1 LSATASCFGR
11 ASRLVSN
18 VRRLL
23 QLIIRPT
30 HCRRQHFDAFQLS
43 DSDLTVCLDL
53 TGRAVVIASWLASV
67 ARRELIRFR
76 EFISWL
82 RFGEQKAV
90 HMFLYTNLQRPE
102 TSVIA
107 NPNNNDNAPGP
118 KHDLL
123 EVNHYFMS
131 GLVVSSIDK
140 WFMGPVPSFSPREL
154 GLPGDTYGS
163 ITDVLEKARSVLS
176 TPGQIVWQ
184 AVRNIH
190 LQFPFGF

>member
-1 LSATASCFGR
+1 MAGLKCASAI
-11 ASRLVSN
+11 
-18 VRRLL
+18 
-23 QLIIRPT
+23 QLILRLT
-30 HCRRQHFDAFQLS
+30 HCRRQHFDPFQLS
-43 DSDLTVCLDL
+43 DGDLTACLDL

-82 RFGEQKAV
+82 RFGKQKRSV
-90 HMFLYTNLQRPE
+90 RTNLYTNLQRLE
-102 TSVIA
+102 TSAIA
-107 NPNNNDNAPGP
+107 NTNNDNTPGP

-163 ITDVLEKARSVLS
+163 ITDVLEKALSVLS
-176 TPGQIVWQ
+176 TPDQIVWQ
-184 AVRNIH
+184 AVRNIQ
-190 LQFPFGF
+190 LQFAF